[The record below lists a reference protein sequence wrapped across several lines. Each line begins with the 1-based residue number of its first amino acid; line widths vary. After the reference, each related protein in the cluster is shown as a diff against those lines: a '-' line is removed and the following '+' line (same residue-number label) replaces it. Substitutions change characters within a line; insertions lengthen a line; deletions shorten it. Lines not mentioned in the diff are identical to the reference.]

1 MFVLWGPLHIILY
14 HLSRSTVGRYLL
26 YSIYRSGT
34 RMNKFPRIVVLG
46 VWVHLWWAGE
56 HYHYQVDGFQIP
68 STTTTTT
75 TTTSLFRQPPQQT
88 QQPFPTNPWHGHH
101 GVPRR
106 RGYALP
112 AVPLGDG
119 KGVDG
124 DTTRTSQRDVVR
136 RLSHLIMTTI
146 RQFSSAWMTGY
157 LAGSLWD
164 LIRGGGG
171 LPGTS
176 RGMVWGMEFG
186 IVSAI
191 FSGTEALTQ
200 FLRDLVTTGGS
211 HKNQPDAP
219 QQQQQQQTQQQSTW
233 LWSTVLRNI
242 LLAVY
247 FGRHGGFLAMARS
260 SLLYGGLTYFF
271 VSRKIQR
278 DALLRLH
285 RSPTGNVSSSSSSAA
300 AAVALQE
307 LFHQMS
313 VARSSTLSGGTTV
326 SGRPSPF
333 VSTTVS
339 PFPFHTPS
347 NPVNNNN
354 NNRSTT
360 PTTPDNVVDVEFEK
374 VIKDTKNN
382 GNKDDDEQQQS

>member
-1 MFVLWGPLHIILY
+1 
-14 HLSRSTVGRYLL
+14 
-26 YSIYRSGT
+26 
-34 RMNKFPRIVVLG
+34 MNKFPRIVVLG
-46 VWVHLWWAGE
+46 IWVHLWWASE
-56 HYHYQVDGFQIP
+56 HYHCQVDGFQLP
-68 STTTTTT
+68 STTT
-75 TTTSLFRQPPQQT
+75 TTTSLFRQPQTQTQQQT
-88 QQPFPTNPWHGHH
+88 QQNHPLDPFPTNPWHGHH
-101 GVPRR
+101 GVRRR

-112 AVPLGDG
+112 AVPLSGEGDGDG
-119 KGVDG
+119 KGDS

-136 RLSHLIMTTI
+136 RLSHLVTTTL

-171 LPGTS
+171 GLPGTTMS
-176 RGMVWGMEFG
+176 RGMVWGVEFG

-191 FSGTEALTQ
+191 FSGTETLTQ
-200 FLRDLVTTGGS
+200 FLRDLVTTGRS
-211 HKNQPDAP
+211 HKNHPDAP

-247 FGRHGGFLAMARS
+247 FGRHGGYLAMARS

-278 DALLRLH
+278 DALLRQQ
-285 RSPTGNVSSSSSSAA
+285 RPPMRNVSSSSSSAA
-300 AAVALQE
+300 AAAALQE

-313 VARSSTLSGGTTV
+313 AARSSATPGGTTV

-333 VSTTVS
+333 VSTT
-339 PFPFHTPS
+339 PS
-347 NPVNNNN
+347 NPVNNNNNNNNN

-374 VIKDTKNN
+374 VVKNTKNN
-382 GNKDDDEQQQS
+382 VNKDEDDDEDELQQS

>member
-1 MFVLWGPLHIILY
+1 
-14 HLSRSTVGRYLL
+14 
-26 YSIYRSGT
+26 
-34 RMNKFPRIVVLG
+34 MNKFPRIVVLG
-46 VWVHLWWAGE
+46 IWVHLWWASE
-56 HYHYQVDGFQIP
+56 HHHYQVDGFQLI
-68 STTTTTT
+68 STTTTT

-88 QQPFPTNPWHGHH
+88 QQNHPLDPWHGHH
-101 GVPRR
+101 VRR
-106 RGYALP
+106 RGYPLP
-112 AVPLGDG
+112 AVPLSGGG
-119 KGVDG
+119 KGGGDG

-191 FSGTEALTQ
+191 FSGTETLTQ
-200 FLRDLVTTGGS
+200 FLRDLGTTGGS
-211 HKNQPDAP
+211 HKNHPDAP
-219 QQQQQQQTQQQSTW
+219 QQQQQQQQQQTIW

-247 FGRHGGFLAMARS
+247 FGRHGGYLAMARS
-260 SLLYGGLTYFF
+260 SLLYGGLTYYF

-278 DALLRLH
+278 NALLRQQ
-285 RSPTGNVSSSSSSAA
+285 RPRMRNVSSSSTSSAA

-313 VARSSTLSGGTTV
+313 VARSSTTPGGTTV
-326 SGRPSPF
+326 SGRPSSF
-333 VSTTVS
+333 VSTTVF
-339 PFPFHTPS
+339 PFPSPFHTPS
-347 NPVNNNN
+347 NPVVNNNN
-354 NNRSTT
+354 NSNMT

-382 GNKDDDEQQQS
+382 GNEDDNEDKDDDEQLQS